1 MSTTDAAD
9 TAAADT
15 STTDATA
22 ADTATVDAAT
32 PDPTLAEIADMAK
45 DLGITPGQLK
55 GRLEASRKWEERAK
69 QADQAAEAARIA
81 ALSDTERQI
90 EEARA
95 AARDEGK
102 AAALSEF
109 GSRVAA
115 AEIKAALTG
124 IVPDPAAIVD
134 DLNIARYLT
143 DTGEVDAGKVAELKA
158 KYQAFAKPATSGSAD
173 GGPLGAPQAVK
184 SLDEQIAEARA
195 SGNTAL
201 AISLNNQKLAALAVP
216 S

>member
-9 TAAADT
+9 TDA

-22 ADTATVDAAT
+22 AADTATVDTAA

-69 QADQAAEAARIA
+69 AADQAAEAARIA

-109 GSRVAA
+109 GARVAA

-173 GGPLGAPQAVK
+173 GGPQGAPVHEVKQLTQADLK
-184 SLDEQIAEARA
+184 TMTPEQIVEAKDK
-195 SGNTAL
+195 GQL
-201 AISLNNQKLAALAVP
+201 AQLLGTSP
-216 S
+216 